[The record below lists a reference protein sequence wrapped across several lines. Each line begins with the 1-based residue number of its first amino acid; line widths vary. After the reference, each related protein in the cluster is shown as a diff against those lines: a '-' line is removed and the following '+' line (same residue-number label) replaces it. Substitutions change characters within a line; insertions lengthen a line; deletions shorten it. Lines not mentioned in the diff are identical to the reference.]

1 MPQKKAETN
10 VLNRISA
17 ELPMIP
23 PLVSVELLKTRKR
36 LVTWICF
43 GIVVAF
49 LAFMFIAVR
58 VLMKSTAGA
67 DSPEFMQMDAAMR
80 FPTGF
85 GFLQIMEAQSAL
97 YLVIVLVSL
106 LVGSEYGWG
115 TLRLALARGPS
126 RTQFMLAKLIAAMLT
141 IVIGTA
147 AFLVVGAALMILGD
161 LTIGAFDPVFPD
173 RFWLDLFLDWLRTTA
188 VLMIYVA
195 IAFAAASL
203 LRSGGAGIGV
213 GLAFVVVEQIVMNL
227 FIGFGGTLG
236 KVAQYFPTRLTESVL
251 YTSRLTVW
259 IDVEGGQPPPG
270 GTWLDPWPA
279 AGLLT
284 LYFVVLIGGAIWVF
298 NKRDLTSGSGT

>member
-1 MPQKKAETN
+1 M
-10 VLNRISA
+10 LSRISA
-17 ELPMIP
+17 ELPSIP
-23 PLVSVELLKTRKR
+23 TLTSVELLKTRKR
-36 LVTWICF
+36 SVTWICL

-49 LAFMFIAVR
+49 LAFMFLAVR

-67 DSPEFMQMDAAMR
+67 DSPDFMQLDAAMR

-85 GFLQIMEAQSAL
+85 GFLQIMEVQSAL
-97 YLVIVLVSL
+97 YLVIVLISL

-147 AFLVVGAALMILGD
+147 AILVIGAALMILGD

-173 RFWLDLFLDWLRTTA
+173 RFLSDLLLDWLRTTG

-203 LRSGGAGIGV
+203 LRSGGAGLGV
-213 GLAFVVVEQIVMNL
+213 GLAFVVVEQIIMNL
-227 FIGFGGTLG
+227 FVGFGGTLG
-236 KVAQYFPTRLTESVL
+236 KVAQYFPTRLSESIL
-251 YTSRLTVW
+251 YTSELTVW
-259 IDVEGGQPPPG
+259 IEVEGGQPPPP

-284 LYFVVLIGGAIWVF
+284 LYFALLIGAAIWVF
-298 NKRDLTSGSGT
+298 NRRDVTSGSGT